1 MFKKHYVTM
10 YKMEFYGFMVRGIF
24 METKK
29 NSSSI
34 LITISWIC
42 VALLTFNVIPPT
54 LMFVPICIGIVL
66 RRDYQENKQG
76 LALIHSGTGWN
87 WWDWQRVLPTA

>member
-1 MFKKHYVTM
+1 
-10 YKMEFYGFMVRGIF
+10 

-42 VALLTFNVIPPT
+42 VALLTVNVIPPT

-76 LALIHSGTGWN
+76 LALIYSGVIGGIIGWLLGIYLLSN
-87 WWDWQRVLPTA
+87 VL